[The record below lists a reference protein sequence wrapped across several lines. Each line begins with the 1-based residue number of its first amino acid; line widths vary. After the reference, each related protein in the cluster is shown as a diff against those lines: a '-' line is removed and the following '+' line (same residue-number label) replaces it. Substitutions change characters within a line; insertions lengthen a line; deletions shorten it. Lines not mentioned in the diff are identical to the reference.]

1 MKLAWAFIPLLVG
14 CSTLPQHSPVSE
26 PSPYLLLFVGDKDE
40 AHEDFLAVADL
51 RKSEG
56 HIIATTPVGLKAS
69 MPHHMEYWLPPRG
82 ELLFMNAH
90 HAEQT
95 LLVDVSVP
103 TAPRVARRLQ
113 PPSPYRFTHDYWR
126 LPNGNRLV
134 GFLRSNGPSP
144 VAGDK
149 DNPGN
154 HGGIAEYTA
163 RGDLIRT
170 ASAAVAD
177 YPKPLRPYAFAP
189 LLDHDRLVTT
199 SATMMEE
206 NSADAVQIWR
216 FSDLKL
222 LHTLP
227 MPKGDREHAERVPF
241 EPRVMSD
248 GSVLINAYGCG
259 FYRLTG
265 ATGDE
270 PKLTHLL
277 TFAGDESD
285 PKKRGACG
293 VPVVSGRWWLMPVGA
308 AHRIVTLDISNPAS
322 PKLVG
327 QFSTPADFRPHWMA
341 KDPNSDR
348 LVVGAEFGG
357 EQGML
362 ILRLDERT
370 GALQPDRRI
379 RSADGRFGYFAL
391 TQNNWPHGETGPA
404 WAHAALFVPAR

>member
-1 MKLAWAFIPLLVG
+1 MKIAWGLTPLLIG
-14 CSTLPQHSPVSE
+14 CSTVPQHKAVSE

-51 RKSEG
+51 RRPDR
-56 HIIATTPVGLKAS
+56 HIVATTPVGLKAS

-103 TAPRVARRLQ
+103 TEPRVARRLQ
-113 PPSPYRFTHDYWR
+113 PPAPYRFTHDYWR

-154 HGGIAEYTA
+154 HGGIAEYNA
-163 RGDLIRT
+163 DGELVRT
-170 ASAAVAD
+170 ASAAVAR

-189 LLDHDRLVTT
+189 LLEHDRLVTT

-222 LHTLP
+222 LHTLA
-227 MPKGDREHAERVPF
+227 MPKGDREYAERVPF
-241 EPRVMSD
+241 EPRAMKD

-265 ATGDE
+265 ATGNA

-277 TFAGDESD
+277 TFAAEESN
-285 PKKRGACG
+285 PKRRGACG

-308 AHRIVTLDISNPAS
+308 ANRIVTVDISDPAS
-322 PKLVG
+322 PKQVA
-327 QFSTPADFRPHWMA
+327 QFSTPSDFRPHWMA
-341 KDPNSDR
+341 KDPHSER
-348 LVVGAEFGG
+348 IVVGAEFGG

-362 ILRLDERT
+362 VLRLDEDT
-370 GALQPDRRI
+370 GALQPDQRI
-379 RSADGRFGYFAL
+379 RSTDGRLGYFDL
-391 TQNNWPHGETGPA
+391 TQSHWPHGETGPG
-404 WAHAALFVPAR
+404 WAHAALFLPGR